1 MMCVN
6 DECFVWS
13 EIQSICNSM
22 FVNHFIIS
30 LFEYAHVW
38 RMLGFSGYEKP
49 WDWKPE
55 QKDDRPPAE
64 YEKPW
69 DQKAKN
75 LEAGK
80 LSNFWIL

>member
-1 MMCVN
+1 
-6 DECFVWS
+6 
-13 EIQSICNSM
+13 
-22 FVNHFIIS
+22 
-30 LFEYAHVW
+30 
-38 RMLGFSGYEKP
+38 MLGFSGYEKP

-75 LEAGK
+75 LEAG
-80 LSNFWIL
+80 LSLSIIFYQNSGVYWLS

>member
-1 MMCVN
+1 
-6 DECFVWS
+6 
-13 EIQSICNSM
+13 
-22 FVNHFIIS
+22 
-30 LFEYAHVW
+30 
-38 RMLGFSGYEKP
+38 MLGFSGYEKP

-75 LEAGK
+75 LEAGLFSYFACYGCK
-80 LSNFWIL
+80 GTKGAKK

>member
-1 MMCVN
+1 
-6 DECFVWS
+6 
-13 EIQSICNSM
+13 
-22 FVNHFIIS
+22 
-30 LFEYAHVW
+30 
-38 RMLGFSGYEKP
+38 MLGFSGYEKP

-69 DQKAKN
+69 DKKAKN

-80 LSNFWIL
+80 LSNFRILQV

>member
-1 MMCVN
+1 
-6 DECFVWS
+6 
-13 EIQSICNSM
+13 
-22 FVNHFIIS
+22 
-30 LFEYAHVW
+30 
-38 RMLGFSGYEKP
+38 MLGFSGYEKP

-80 LSNFWIL
+80 LSNFRILITRSWTLLTA